1 MCAAIVALGNVSPT
15 GRRCPGL
22 GSGHTKG
29 THVTFKPQPLTPY
42 LSARHYFGSEQ
53 RRHREGAGLSLVQL
67 AGTVNSSKSTLGRIE
82 TAELMPPP
90 DIPDRLDIAF
100 GTDKHFHGL
109 YELARREIHPDQ
121 YKRYMDFEFRAEVIE
136 QYGAQAL
143 PGLLQ
148 TEEYAR
154 ELPPLPGGSQPRG
167 GRRTCDREDVP
178 PGAARGRNSPPFRW
192 AIIDE
197 SVLLRPMGSRDCM
210 REQLASLLEQV
221 DTPSSKVQVMPF
233 GAGSHSLLG
242 GALTLLTLPDGA
254 SVAYE
259 EGIEAGHLYEDPA
272 AVKRWRR
279 QYEVLRANSLTLD
292 ESAERIRTAMKGYRS

>member
-1 MCAAIVALGNVSPT
+1 M
-15 GRRCPGL
+15 
-22 GSGHTKG
+22 
-29 THVTFKPQPLTPY
+29 TFKPQPLTPY
-42 LSARHYFGSEQ
+42 LSARHFFGSEQ

-67 AGTVNSSKSTLGRIE
+67 ADIVNSSKSTLGRIE

-90 DIPDRLDIAF
+90 DIPDRLDLAF
-100 GTDKHFHGL
+100 GTDQHFHGL
-109 YELARREIHPDQ
+109 FELARREIHPDQ

-154 ELPPLPGGSQPRG
+154 ELLRCQEDLSPEQVEERVTARMSRQ
-167 GRRTCDREDVP
+167 GRLRSE
-178 PGAARGRNSPPFRW
+178 NPPFRW

-197 SVLLRPMGSRDCM
+197 AVLWRQVGSPDCM

-233 GAGSHSLLG
+233 SAGPHSLLG
-242 GALTLLTLPDGA
+242 GALTLLTLPDGT

-259 EGIEAGHLYEDPA
+259 EGIQAGHLYEDPV
-272 AVKRWRR
+272 AVKKWRR
-279 QYEVLRANSLTLD
+279 QYDVLRANSLTLD
-292 ESAERIRTAMKGYRS
+292 GSAERIRTAMEGYRP

>member
-1 MCAAIVALGNVSPT
+1 M
-15 GRRCPGL
+15 
-22 GSGHTKG
+22 
-29 THVTFKPQPLTPY
+29 TFKPQPLTPY
-42 LSARHYFGSEQ
+42 LSARHYFGSQQ
-53 RRHREGAGLSLVQL
+53 RRHREQAGLSLNQL
-67 AGTVNSSKSTLGRIE
+67 AGIVNSSKSTLGRIE

-90 DIPDRLDIAF
+90 DIPARLDIAF
-100 GTDKHFHGL
+100 GTDQHFHGL

-121 YKRYMDFEFRAEVIE
+121 YKRYMDFEYRAEVIE

-154 ELPPLPGGSQPRG
+154 AFLRCQEDLSPEVVEERVTARMSRQ
-167 GRRTCDREDVP
+167 GRLRSEQ
-178 PGAARGRNSPPFRW
+178 PPFRW

-279 QYEVLRANSLTLD
+279 QYEVLRANSLTLN

>member
-1 MCAAIVALGNVSPT
+1 M
-15 GRRCPGL
+15 
-22 GSGHTKG
+22 
-29 THVTFKPQPLTPY
+29 TFKPQPLTPY

-67 AGTVNSSKSTLGRIE
+67 ADIVNSSKSTLGRIE

-90 DIPDRLDIAF
+90 DIPDRLDLAF
-100 GTDKHFHGL
+100 GTDQHFHDL
-109 YELARREIHPDQ
+109 FELARREIHPDQ
-121 YKRYMDFEFRAEVIE
+121 YKRYMDFEYRAEVIE

-154 ELPPLPGGSQPRG
+154 AFLRCQ
-167 GRRTCDREDVP
+167 EDLSPEQVEERVT
-178 PGAARGRNSPPFRW
+178 ARMSRQARLRSGEPPFRW

-197 SVLLRPMGSRDCM
+197 SVLLRPMGSAACM
-210 REQLASLLEQV
+210 REQLALLLDQV

-233 GAGSHSLLG
+233 SARSHSLLG
-242 GALTLLTLPDGA
+242 GALTLLTLPDGT

-259 EGIEAGHLYEDPA
+259 EGIQAGHLYEDPA
-272 AVKRWRR
+272 AVKKWRR

-292 ESAERIRTAMKGYRS
+292 GSAERIRTAMEGYRP

>member
-1 MCAAIVALGNVSPT
+1 M
-15 GRRCPGL
+15 
-22 GSGHTKG
+22 
-29 THVTFKPQPLTPY
+29 TFKPQPLTPY
-42 LSARHYFGSEQ
+42 LSARHYFGSQQ
-53 RRHREGAGLSLVQL
+53 RRHREQAGLSLNQL
-67 AGTVNSSKSTLGRIE
+67 AGIVNSSKSTLGRIE

-90 DIPDRLDIAF
+90 DIPARLDIAF
-100 GTDKHFHGL
+100 GTDQHFHGL

-154 ELPPLPGGSQPRG
+154 ELLRCQEDLSPEQVEERVTARMSRQ
-167 GRRTCDREDVP
+167 GRLRSE
-178 PGAARGRNSPPFRW
+178 NPPFRW

-197 SVLLRPMGSRDCM
+197 AVLWRQVGSPDCM

-233 GAGSHSLLG
+233 SAGPHSLLG
-242 GALTLLTLPDGA
+242 GALTLLTLPDGT

-259 EGIEAGHLYEDPA
+259 EGIQAGHLYEDPVA
-272 AVKRWRR
+272 AKKWRR
-279 QYEVLRANSLTLD
+279 QYDVLRANSLTLD
-292 ESAERIRTAMKGYRS
+292 GSADRIRTAMEGYRP

>member
-1 MCAAIVALGNVSPT
+1 M
-15 GRRCPGL
+15 
-22 GSGHTKG
+22 
-29 THVTFKPQPLTPY
+29 TFKPQPLTPY

-53 RRHREGAGLSLVQL
+53 RRHRDQAGLSLVQL
-67 AGTVNSSKSTLGRIE
+67 AGIVNSSKSTLGRIE
-82 TAELMPPP
+82 TAELMPPS
-90 DIPDRLDIAF
+90 DIPDRLDMAF

-109 YELARREIHPDQ
+109 YELALREIHPDQ

-154 ELPPLPGGSQPRG
+154 AFLRCQ
-167 GRRTCDREDVP
+167 EDLSPEQVEERVT
-178 PGAARGRNSPPFRW
+178 ARMSRQVRLRSDDPPFRW
-192 AIIDE
+192 AVIDE
-197 SVLLRPMGSRDCM
+197 SVLLRPMGSRACM

-233 GAGSHSLLG
+233 SARSHSLLG
-242 GALTLLTLPDGA
+242 GALTLLTLPDGT

-259 EGIEAGHLYEDPA
+259 EGIQAGHLYEDSA
-272 AVKRWRR
+272 AVKKWRR
-279 QYEVLRANSLTLD
+279 QYDVLRANSLTLD
-292 ESAERIRTAMKGYRS
+292 ESAERIRTAMEGYRP